1 MQRHDFLRELHR
13 LVRPRTYLEIGVNTG
28 KSLALSRVPSI
39 GIDPAFTVTTQLRG
53 DIQLAR
59 ATSDDFFDRPD
70 PIAHLRGGRNVWRNL
85 RHGRPIL
92 GRWRDRTVIDLAF
105 IDGMHLSEFALRDF
119 MSVERYSAWSTVIVF
134 DDMLPRSVEEAAR
147 DRVTGEWAG
156 DVYKVAAVLREHR
169 PDLTVLTVDTEPT
182 GVMVV
187 LGADPTNR
195 TLHDRYPAIEAAI
208 TTPDPQVV
216 PGDVLGRRGSID
228 PDRLVASPAW
238 ATLRSARGRSRG
250 RGYERVRAAFDA
262 VDRPA
267 TSV

>member
-1 MQRHDFLRELHR
+1 MLRHDFLRELHR
-13 LVRPRTYLEIGVNTG
+13 LGQPRTYLEIGVNTG

-53 DIQLAR
+53 DIQLAK
-59 ATSDDFFDRPD
+59 ATSDDFFARPD
-70 PIAHLRGGRNVWRNL
+70 PIAHFRGGRNPWRNL
-85 RHGRPIL
+85 RRGRPIL
-92 GRWRDRTVIDLAF
+92 GRWRDRTVIDMAF

-119 MSVERYSAWSTVIVF
+119 MSVERFSTWSTVIVF

-187 LGADPTNR
+187 LGADPTNPALR
-195 TLHDRYPAIEAAI
+195 ERYAAIEAAI
-208 TTPDPQVV
+208 ITPDPQVV
-216 PGDVLGRRGSID
+216 PGAVIARQGALD

-238 ATLRSARGRSRG
+238 AMLRSARGKSRSRG
-250 RGYERVRAAFDA
+250 YPKVRAALEA
-262 VDRPA
+262 VDRPTA
-267 TSV
+267 